1 MIFHSRLPARLAMI
15 LLILAL
21 CLPALPAATFDV
33 QAQSDGVEQ
42 GAPVNTDDLK
52 EPGQA
57 ETLPGGNP
65 PAPQVDGW
73 GGNSSDFF
81 SETGLQPPTPNW
93 PPDPFAPRP
102 VEGESPAPDGLNSSD
117 RSPSPEPTA
126 PDSNSTR
133 AAHGI
138 LYFSQDNNTNGLYR
152 LDTVTG
158 TATLIGQSSVNSAT
172 VGLAPSENPNFLYG
186 SEPFGLLVIPID
198 GSGASQRGT
207 TGMEGMAFNI
217 STKILYGILNSDFF
231 TVDPGTGAIAT
242 DLVNPTF
249 DVEGLAADPF
259 NNKVYGIGDGNNL
272 VVYDVAGNAWS
283 TVGNTGRNWDS
294 AGLDY
299 DPIDRVL
306 YAVSP
311 IQGNTL
317 YRINPV
323 TAAVTT
329 VGPTGISGMGGGLAY
344 VQTPLTYVSVTWS
357 DNKIHLLD
365 RNLIDLGGFVEGS
378 GNPNGI
384 ATDGRVI
391 YTGHFSPQLV
401 IAHDYNGNELFR
413 WSAALSGLQGMELV
427 GADLAIYR
435 SISPTPVIDFFN
447 PRSGALLRSVT
458 GQASVEGLA
467 YDGTL
472 LWQLG
477 DALLYAT
484 NPSDGALV
492 RTIPN
497 AATGC
502 DYGGTGLTAYPPG
515 QLTLACR
522 DGTWYRVSAADG
534 AVLAQ
539 GDNNLDMYGLK
550 RVPPTFIAA
559 TWSDDRVH
567 FLDHN
572 LIDQASLPAG
582 ASNPNGIATDGA
594 LIYTGH
600 YASQEVVGHNYNGE
614 EKLRWSASLTGL
626 QGMDLVNNDL
636 AIYLSGSPSV
646 IKFFKTSN
654 GALLRTIPGPG
665 STEGLAFDGRVLWTL
680 DDPNLLGLDPANGN
694 ILRQLPNPVTN
705 CSFGGTGLAYLK
717 TGHLVIGCTN
727 GRWYKISLV
736 NGAVV
741 ASGSNGL
748 DIYGLKATPFQE
760 APSFLPFVNKNY

>member
-1 MIFHSRLPARLAMI
+1 MTVHSRLPARLAMI

-21 CLPALPAATFDV
+21 CLPALPAATFRV

-42 GAPVNTDDLK
+42 GAPVTSDALK
-52 EPGQA
+52 EQGGVDA
-57 ETLPGGNP
+57 EPDGGP
-65 PAPQVDGW
+65 PAAQVEGW

-81 SETGLQPPTPNW
+81 GEAGLQPPTPNW
-93 PPDPFAPRP
+93 PPEPFAPRP
-102 VEGESPAPDGLNSSD
+102 VEGEAPAPDGLNSSD

-138 LYFSQDNNTNGLYR
+138 LFFSQDSNTNGLYR

-158 TATLIGQSSVNSAT
+158 TAILVGQSGVTGTT
-172 VGLAPSENPNFLYG
+172 VGLAPSETPNFLYG
-186 SEPFGLLVIPID
+186 SMYAGLLVIPID
-198 GSGASQRGT
+198 GSGSTQRGT
-207 TGMEGMAFNI
+207 TAMEGMAFNI
-217 STKILYGILNSDFF
+217 STKILYGIINSDFF
-231 TVDPGTGAIAT
+231 TVDPATGAIAT

-259 NNKVYGIGDGNNL
+259 NNKIYGIGDGNNL

-283 TVGNTGRNWDS
+283 TVGNTGRNWDQ

-306 YAVSP
+306 YAVSLN
-311 IQGNTL
+311 QGDTL

-323 TAAVTT
+323 TAAVTA
-329 VGPTGISGMGGGLAY
+329 VGPTGITGMGGGLAY
-344 VQTPLTYVSVTWS
+344 VQTPLTYVSANWS
-357 DNKIHLLD
+357 DDRIHLLD
-365 RNLIDLGGFVEGS
+365 RNLIDLGSFATGS
-378 GNPNGI
+378 TNPNGI

-391 YTGHFSPQLV
+391 YTGHYSPQTV
-401 IAHDYNGNELFR
+401 VAHDYNGNELFR
-413 WSAALSGLQGMELV
+413 WSAALDGLQGMELV

-435 SISPTPVIDFFN
+435 YISPTPVVDFLN
-447 PRSGALLRSVT
+447 PRTGVLLRSIP

-477 DALLYAT
+477 DASIFAT

-497 AATGC
+497 AASGC
-502 DYGGTGLTAYPPG
+502 GFGGTGLTAYPPG
-515 QLTLACR
+515 QLTIACT
-522 DGTWYRVSAADG
+522 DGKWYRVSAIDG
-534 AVLAQ
+534 AMLAQ

-550 RVPPTFIAA
+550 RVPPTFVAA

-600 YASQEVVGHNYNGE
+600 FASQEVVGHNFNGE
-614 EKLRWSASLTGL
+614 EKLRWTAALIGL

-636 AIYLSGSPSV
+636 AIYTSGSPNE

-680 DDPNLLGLDPANGN
+680 DDPELLGLDPANGN
-694 ILRQLPNPVTN
+694 TLRKLPNPAS
-705 CSFGGTGLAYLK
+705 CSYGGTGLAYLK
-717 TGHLVIGCTN
+717 TGHLVVGCTD

-748 DIYGLKATPFQE
+748 DMYGLKATPFQE